1 MWKKIHQLAKTK
13 PPERETLKKANI
25 ALSTLK
31 NCAKLGKTKWKKG
44 LIGDI
49 CKNIQIDLP
58 TMDVVKQSS
67 NKITYY
73 SWTGNEEIELT
84 TQKTKKLKD
93 K

>member
-1 MWKKIHQLAKTK
+1 MDEPFLLYVEKIHQLAKTT
-13 PPERETLKKANI
+13 PSRRSLKRANI

-31 NCAKLGKTKWKKG
+31 NCVELGKTKYKKG

-84 TQKTKKLKD
+84 TQN
-93 K
+93 